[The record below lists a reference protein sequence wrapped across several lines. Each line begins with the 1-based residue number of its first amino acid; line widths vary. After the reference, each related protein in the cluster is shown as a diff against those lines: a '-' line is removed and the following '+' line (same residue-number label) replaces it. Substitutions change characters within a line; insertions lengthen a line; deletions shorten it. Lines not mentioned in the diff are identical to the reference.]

1 MVSMNRVVL
10 AGNLTRDPELK
21 NLPSGAAVCT
31 FSIAVNRK
39 WTNKST
45 GEKMEEVSFFDIETW
60 NRVAEL
66 VAQYLKKG
74 RGVLLEGRL
83 KQDRWET
90 ESGDKRSK
98 IKIQADQV
106 QFLGGSKDDQGQA
119 PRQQQPT
126 EQPSGNEWNDENVP
140 F

>member
-1 MVSMNRVVL
+1 MVSMNRVIL

-21 NLPSGAAVCT
+21 TLPSGAAVCS

-39 WTNKST
+39 WTDKST
-45 GEKMEEVSFFDIETW
+45 GEKREEVSFFDIEAW

-90 ESGDKRSK
+90 DSGDKRSK

-106 QFLGGSKDDQGQA
+106 QFLGSSKDDQDQA
-119 PRQQQPT
+119 PRQQQPA
-126 EQPSGNEWNDENVP
+126 EQASGNELNDENVP